1 MIENLDV
8 YNFKEHDQED
18 DREIISDLKNSEQ
31 KKLIPSIFMMK
42 RVPDYLI
49 RFQNLKS
56 IIQLEQNWK
65 LLKSKNTLLKTTY
78 LKCFNHR
85 VWKWLKQKIKNS

>member
-1 MIENLDV
+1 
-8 YNFKEHDQED
+8 
-18 DREIISDLKNSEQ
+18 
-31 KKLIPSIFMMK
+31 MMK

-78 LKCFNHR
+78 PQMLQSSSLEVAQTK
-85 VWKWLKQKIKNS
+85 K